1 MDLRIGLARA
11 LQLTRKS
18 KGITQEDFSNIS
30 SRTYISSLE
39 RGLKSPT
46 VEKLDELA
54 FVLGVHPVSLFL
66 LTYLVAEG
74 ADLSKLLKRIE
85 LEVNEVIS
93 FKSNKKT

>member
-1 MDLRIGLARA
+1 MDLRTGLARA

-18 KGITQEDFSNIS
+18 KGITQEDFSDVS

-54 FVLGVHPVSLFL
+54 SVLGVHPVSLFL

-85 LEVNEVIS
+85 SEVNEVTF
-93 FKSNKKT
+93 FKSN